1 MVEEAP
7 AKNRAVYSY
16 DSYLRVGPHRLN
28 FKLLRVAAM
37 QLFDSVEGPS
47 RVLLFLERNK
57 CHESRD
63 YYFIL
68 ILFNQTTE
76 LSLPTL
82 TLLH

>member
-1 MVEEAP
+1 MDLNVKE
-7 AKNRAVYSY
+7 
-16 DSYLRVGPHRLN
+16 LRV
-28 FKLLRVAAM
+28 VAM
-37 QLFDSVEGPS
+37 QLFDLVEGPS
-47 RVLLFLERNK
+47 RVLLFLERNY
-57 CHESRD
+57 CHETHD

>member
-1 MVEEAP
+1 M
-7 AKNRAVYSY
+7 
-16 DSYLRVGPHRLN
+16 DLMDLN
-28 FKLLRVAAM
+28 FKELRVVAM

-47 RVLLFLERNK
+47 RVLLFLERNN